1 MDTMNISWNGVIEQ
15 LKMESSY
22 AVFLEREGERL
33 SNSVR
38 NYIAIVV
45 ARVRA

>member
-1 MDTMNISWNGVIEQ
+1 MATRNISWNGVIEQ
-15 LKMESSY
+15 LKMESLN
-22 AVFLEREGERL
+22 AVFLERERERL